1 MDDNTKI
8 ILPPEIFETVPGT
21 ARVQFAY
28 FPNSRLFRGT
38 EEIWEDTGPVIG
50 ASLGDTKVDEL
61 TNCVVY
67 KVPNIEVIGLLLIPR
82 QSKKYTSKC
91 ELQVVYFYLNH
102 IWIHIDLT
110 VCLLSVADRGFPVGE
125 RRPVGR
131 RGRQP
136 PT

>member
-38 EEIWEDTGPVIG
+38 EETWEDTGPVIG
-50 ASLGDTKVDEL
+50 ASLGDTEVNEL

-67 KVPNIEVIGLLLIPR
+67 KVPNIEVIGLLR
-82 QSKKYTSKC
+82 NSHTVKKRTSKC
-91 ELQVVYFYLNH
+91 SF
-102 IWIHIDLT
+102 
-110 VCLLSVADRGFPVGE
+110 S
-125 RRPVGR
+125 
-131 RGRQP
+131 
-136 PT
+136 